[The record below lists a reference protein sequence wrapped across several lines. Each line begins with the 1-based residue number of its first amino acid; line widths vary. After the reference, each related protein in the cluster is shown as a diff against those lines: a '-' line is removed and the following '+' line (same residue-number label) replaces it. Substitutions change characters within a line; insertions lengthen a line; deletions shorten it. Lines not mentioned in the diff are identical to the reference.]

1 MISLILRIIR
11 QMKNDPR
18 TMALMLLAPVVIL
31 TLLYFL
37 LGETD
42 YRAKLLL
49 SPALP
54 DPLAS
59 ALASRVD
66 VIRDTGAEPDLAAI
80 DQRLLDRQVDAYLY
94 RNGKDFVIRMREN
107 DAVKLK
113 VISEAMQS
121 ALASLGGSQIRTEFL
136 LGSSGQNLFQDMG
149 YILLG
154 VLSFFFVFII
164 AGIAFVRER
173 ESGTLERLMI
183 TPVRRRAVVA
193 GYTLGYGLFA
203 ALQAV
208 FIILYTQLVLGL
220 ALAGSVALVMLIM
233 VLLAFSAVATGTFV
247 SIFANNEFQVM
258 QFIPVIIIPQI
269 FFSGLLN
276 LDTLPYG
283 LGKLAWIM
291 PIHYGCSAL
300 KIIMVDGGHFGDIWL
315 YLAGLLLF
323 NALLAGGNILALR
336 KYRQI

>member
-31 TLLYFL
+31 TLLFFL
-37 LGETD
+37 LSNTD
-42 YRAKLLL
+42 YKARLLL
-49 SPALP
+49 SSELP
-54 DPLAS
+54 DPLAT
-59 ALASRVD
+59 ALASRAD
-66 VIRDTGAEPDLAAI
+66 VIRETGEPDLAAI
-80 DQRLLDRQVDAYLY
+80 DRQLLDRKADAYIY
-94 RNGKDFVIRMREN
+94 RSGNNLVIRMREN

-113 VISEAMQS
+113 AVSSALQS
-121 ALASLGGSQIRTEFL
+121 AMASLGASQVSTEFL
-136 LGSSGQNLFQDMG
+136 LGTNGENMFQDMG

-203 ALQAV
+203 AIQAI
-208 FIILYTQLVLGL
+208 FIILYTQIVLGL
-220 ALAGSVALVMLIM
+220 PIAGSVALVILVM

-258 QFIPVIIIPQI
+258 QFIPVVIIPQI

-283 LGKLAWIM
+283 LGRLAWIM

-315 YLAGLLLF
+315 YLVGLLAF
-323 NALLAGGNILALR
+323 NAVLAAGNILALR